1 MFSQTVMLV
10 LVIALGIGLFGN
22 VFYQLGKSIKYK
34 NDERWQLIQIKANK
48 VIYWYQGLITTVL
61 AIILVVDLFNPFQV
75 SLSVSNVV
83 LGAFMLLFLQY
94 TVELI
99 SLMYLDKSL

>member
-1 MFSQTVMLV
+1 MISKTVMLV
-10 LVIALGIGLFGN
+10 LMTVLGIGLFGN
-22 VFYQLGKSIKYK
+22 IFYQLNKSIKYK

-48 VIYWYQGLITTVL
+48 VIYWYQGLIITVL

-83 LGAFMLLFLQY
+83 LGVFMLVFLQY

-99 SLMYLDKSL
+99 SLMYFDKSL